1 MSGFETREDARE
13 WMVEQIPV
21 NLRDKDIHI
30 SERHIDDVMKV
41 GPDMARISCRVDDLD
56 YDYHVVLYNRMET
69 PGEAFDN
76 LAGGEAKIGVKLGT
90 KDGFSGFASGEANL
104 TVAQFN
110 VDEGGISPGATFN
123 AAGFVEFDAAKS
135 GDDFSGEL
143 KVDLK
148 KVTAEGSVTYD
159 SKGMQQAEGSLGVD
173 VVPYIVQPNVGAG
186 MERVDDLNHLD
197 VTIGLYSG
205 TYGTQSGEAGFAR
218 VGDFQDHSQSIRET
232 YNLLEMHHPDAI
244 EGMSRDDFNDHI
256 KGLVEQDGFPNQE
269 AIFRT
274 VVDMVDPA
282 ADVRREGATQED
294 TRDFIRG
301 DYVKTD
307 RTICYIPFE
316 GHIVNWPHET
326 AEQAKF
332 DGDPEI
338 KSLHEARLGEEAEA
352 RSLGYDL
359 NNPTQSVS
367 LEQARGYA
375 EAQEQYAVIGQG
387 PDSHIAITP
396 EDLALENSEDFA
408 RVAIPL
414 DNMRKG
420 IENDPME
427 MRDMWETFRDPQ
439 IGQSVIGLADQ
450 RFPEEMGELRTE
462 AAERV
467 RQQEFLK
474 QYEREQSMR
483 PNAGMPIEM
492 DPTQRMMNGPSMGG
506 LSGMGGL

>member
-1 MSGFETREDARE
+1 MTNSETGTIMRGRSLVLDKNGLKEA
-13 WMVEQIPV
+13 QI
-21 NLRDKDIHI
+21 DGTFK
-30 SERHIDDVMKV
+30 
-41 GPDMARISCRVDDLD
+41 AVD
-56 YDYHVVLYNRMET
+56 
-69 PGEAFDN
+69 
-76 LAGGEAKIGVKLGT
+76 
-90 KDGFSGFASGEANL
+90 
-104 TVAQFN
+104 
-110 VDEGGISPGATFN
+110 
-123 AAGFVEFDAAKS
+123 
-135 GDDFSGEL
+135 
-143 KVDLK
+143 
-148 KVTAEGSVTYD
+148 
-159 SKGMQQAEGSLGVD
+159 
-173 VVPYIVQPNVGAG
+173 YIVQPSAGVG
-186 MERVDDLNHLD
+186 MERIDDFNNIH
-197 VTIGLYSG
+197 VSIGLDAG
-205 TYGTQSGEAGFAR
+205 TYGTQSGTGGFSR
-218 VGDFQDHSQSIRET
+218 VGDFQDHSQSIREA
-232 YNLLEMHHPDAI
+232 YQLLESNHPDAI

-326 AEQAKF
+326 TEQAKF
-332 DGDPEI
+332 DGDPKI

-359 NNPTQSVS
+359 NDPTQSIT

-387 PDSHIAITP
+387 PDSHIAITA

-408 RVAIPL
+408 RVAVPL

-439 IGQSVIGLADQ
+439 IGQSVIGLADK

-474 QYEREQSMR
+474 QYEREQAMR

-506 LSGMGGL
+506 MSGMGGL